1 MDSSLNTIT
10 LQQILIF
17 LTVVE
22 ESGFAKASTK
32 LHMTQ
37 SAVSKSIAKLEKEL
51 ELPLFVRTTRFL
63 ELTRPGELLYH
74 EWKTHIDGLQAAY
87 QRALRMEKEQNR
99 IIRIGLLNTA
109 RPERYFPQL
118 VQNFARQYPDIQIEV
133 ESQYMNDLEASLD
146 RGQFDLILVADFKRF
161 GLEARHKE
169 WCYAAKDTAFLLTS
183 KQHPLAKKSTLTT
196 TDLRG
201 TRFITVG
208 ESESD
213 NAYLL
218 DLTER
223 LKPYKITPE
232 IAYRYKTAYDI
243 RYLFQPDDAALMID
257 AYFDYPTD
265 GDRIVKIPILD
276 QENGIICAWNPNNAN
291 PSLKLFLKTLPYYND
306 QC

>member
-1 MDSSLNTIT
+1 MDFSLNTLTI
-10 LQQILIF
+10 QQIIIF

-22 ESGFAKASTK
+22 ENGFAKASTK

-51 ELPLFVRTTRFL
+51 EIPLFMRTTRHL

-74 EWKTHIDGLQAAY
+74 EWKEHMEQLQIAY

-109 RPERYFPQL
+109 RPERYFLQL
-118 VQNFARQYPDIQIEV
+118 VQNFTRQYPDIQIEV

-146 RGQFDLILVADFKRF
+146 KGQFDLILVADFKRSV
-161 GLEARHKE
+161 LEARHKS
-169 WCYAAKDTAFLLTS
+169 WCYAAKDTAFLLIS

-201 TRFITVG
+201 IRFITVG

-213 NAYLL
+213 NAYLQ
-218 DLTER
+218 DLIER
-223 LKPYKITPE
+223 LKPFKITPE

-243 RYLFQPDDAALMID
+243 RYLFQPDDSALLID

-265 GDRIVKIPILD
+265 SDQIVKIPVID
-276 QENGIICAWNPNNAN
+276 QQNGIVCAWNPNNTN
-291 PSLKLFLKTLPYYND
+291 PSMKFFLKTLPYYEE
-306 QC
+306 